1 VFGAMVPALLSGLHG
16 LLGGLASVS
25 HMIGVI

>member
-1 VFGAMVPALLSGLHG
+1 MVPALLSGLHG